1 MSNEVKTKEKVNMD
15 PKYIIKLTVTLL
27 LTCMVV
33 AGLLGWVNSI
43 TKDKIAAIT
52 WEKTVA
58 AMQKVIEADDF
69 SDAMELTD
77 DMTAAA
83 TAQGGTLAAVY
94 QAQSGGQPVGYAIN
108 VEASRSQGTIS
119 MMVGIDMDGA
129 VTGVSIVTNSETSG
143 IGSKVLS
150 NEPLTNGTRVLDQFI
165 GKSAAD
171 GVLSAADGVL
181 SVGSNV
187 DAITGATVSTKGVTT
202 GVNAALAAA
211 GVIG

>member
-1 MSNEVKTKEKVNMD
+1 MSNEVKNKVDMD
-15 PKYIIKLTVTLL
+15 PKYIIKLTVTLF

-33 AGLLGWVNSI
+33 AGVLGWVNSI

-52 WEKTVA
+52 WEKTVT
-58 AMQKVIEADDF
+58 AMKEVISADDF
-69 SDAMELTD
+69 SDAMDLTD

-83 TAQGGTLAAVY
+83 TALAAVY
-94 QAQSGGQPVGYAIN
+94 QAQSGGQPIGYAIN
-108 VEASRSQGTIS
+108 VESSGSQGTIS

-143 IGSKVLS
+143 IGSKVMG

-165 GKSAAD
+165 GK
-171 GVLSAADGVL
+171 SAADGVL

-202 GVNAALAAA
+202 GVNAALAVA

>member
-69 SDAMELTD
+69 SDA
-77 DMTAAA
+77 

-108 VEASRSQGTIS
+108 VEASGSQGTIS

-143 IGSKVLS
+143 IGSKVMS

-165 GKSAAD
+165 GK
-171 GVLSAADGVL
+171 SAADGVL

>member
-69 SDAMELTD
+69 SDTMELTD

-83 TAQGGTLAAVY
+83 TWL
-94 QAQSGGQPVGYAIN
+94 
-108 VEASRSQGTIS
+108 
-119 MMVGIDMDGA
+119 
-129 VTGVSIVTNSETSG
+129 
-143 IGSKVLS
+143 L
-150 NEPLTNGTRVLDQFI
+150 
-165 GKSAAD
+165 
-171 GVLSAADGVL
+171 
-181 SVGSNV
+181 
-187 DAITGATVSTKGVTT
+187 
-202 GVNAALAAA
+202 
-211 GVIG
+211 

>member
-1 MSNEVKTKEKVNMD
+1 M
-15 PKYIIKLTVTLL
+15 TLL

-43 TKDKIAAIT
+43 TKDRIAEIT
-52 WEKTVA
+52 WNKTVD
-58 AMQKVIEADDF
+58 AMKNVIIADEF
-69 SDAMELTD
+69 SDALDLTD
-77 DMTAAA
+77 NMTSAA
-83 TAQGGTLAAVY
+83 TAQGGTLDAVY
-94 QAQSGGQPVGYAIN
+94 QAQSGGQMVGYA
-108 VEASRSQGTIS
+108 VSVSASGSQGTIS

-129 VTGVSIVTNSETSG
+129 VTGVSIISNSETSG
-143 IGSKVLS
+143 IGSKVMN
-150 NEPLTNGTRVLDQFI
+150 NETLTSGANAGQGVLEQFI
-165 GKSAAD
+165 GK
-171 GVLSAADGVL
+171 SAADGVL